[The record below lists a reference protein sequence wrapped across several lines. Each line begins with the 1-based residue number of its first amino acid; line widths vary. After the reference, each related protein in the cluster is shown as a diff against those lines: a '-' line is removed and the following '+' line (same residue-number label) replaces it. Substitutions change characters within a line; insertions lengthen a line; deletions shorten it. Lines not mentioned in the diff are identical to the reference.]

1 MLIVGVTGGIG
12 CGKSLVA
19 SMFAELG
26 VTVIDV
32 DQVNRQISR
41 AGQPCFQAIVQH
53 FGEQVVGADGELN
66 RKLLRQLIFEDAE
79 QRKIL
84 ESILHP
90 AIYDHCQQQLQQ
102 LAQAQDLAT
111 ADQTT
116 APYVL
121 ILVPLLFEQVH
132 FAKLVQRSLLIDCP
146 ESLQIQRVCQ
156 RDQISEQQ
164 ALAIIHA
171 QMSRQQRLS
180 MTDDVIVNDGELA
193 KLQQQVQQLHQ
204 FYLKISK

>member
-32 DQVNRQISR
+32 DQVNRQLSR

-102 LAQAQDLAT
+102 LAQAPSPASS
-111 ADQTT
+111 

-180 MTDDVIVNDGELA
+180 MTDDVIVNDGGLA

>member
-32 DQVNRQISR
+32 DQVNRQLSR

-102 LAQAQDLAT
+102 LAQAPSPT
-111 ADQTT
+111 SS

-164 ALAIIHA
+164 ALTIIHA

-180 MTDDVIVNDGELA
+180 MTDDVIVNDGGLA